1 MANAP
6 TLGQRWMANALPLGH
21 RKLANAPPYPGGTLG
36 DSLDTSITWC
46 GRTSWIFIPIF
57 IKFVT
62 LVFCFHEPIAFKL
75 LGGTQDPLHTHP
87 SFPSTTSR
95 SPRRVISIILRL
107 CSNVIS
113 SAWLDGTTL
122 ACTTL
127 SEEVAKMETQ
137 GFSMYRNVSIDI
149 KAGHS

>member
-6 TLGQRWMANALPLGH
+6 TPGQRWMANALPLGH
-21 RKLANAPPYPGGTLG
+21 RKLANPPPYPGGTLG

-95 SPRRVISIILRL
+95 SPRRVISIILHL

-122 ACTTL
+122 ACITL

-137 GFSMYRNVSIDI
+137 GFSIYRNVSIDI

>member
-1 MANAP
+1 MP
-6 TLGQRWMANALPLGH
+6 LPPG
-21 RKLANAPPYPGGTLG
+21 KDEWQMPYPSGTENWQIPHPIPGGTLG

-75 LGGTQDPLHTHP
+75 LGGTQDLLHTHP

-137 GFSMYRNVSIDI
+137 GFSIYRNVSIDI